1 MPVQRI
7 TALIEAELAQLS
19 DPRVLAH
26 IRSLLVPPAV
36 HEREW
41 DYTPDT
47 LYPCWTV
54 LAHIPS
60 DTGIVYSEQGFGP
73 GCPWGLVFL
82 ERNNAIGMD
91 SGWFTNFL
99 EAYFESQAASELP
112 IWRVM
117 ESGEGQG
124 IALTEE
130 ASWETTWSEVMR
142 LRAEHEGR
150 EFSCVQT
157 LWRPPA
163 EEVR

>member
-7 TALIEAELAQLS
+7 TALIEAELAQLN

-26 IRSLLVPPAV
+26 ISSLRVQPSV
-36 HEREW
+36 HPREW
-41 DYTPDT
+41 EYAPDT
-47 LYPCWTV
+47 HYPCWTV

-82 ERNNAIGMD
+82 ERNNTIGMD
-91 SGWFTNFL
+91 SGWFTHFL

-117 ESGEGQG
+117 ESHDGRR

-130 ASWETTWSEVMR
+130 ASWETTWAEVMR
-142 LRAEHEGR
+142 LRAAHADR
-150 EFSCVQT
+150 KFSCDQT

-163 EEVR
+163 EDVG